1 MQKLFLILLL
11 TCLAY
16 IPNSSAGE
24 FESLVKKGDEY
35 YKNLDNQDAVKYYES
50 AYKLAPNNFEVLKKL
65 TRTLNDAGEE
75 QFILRNRELAQ
86 DYINRAVN
94 LAETF
99 KKEFPDSAIVYSY
112 IAFCYGNL
120 AMFKG
125 GKEKI
130 KLANII
136 KDNAEKSIE
145 MDSSNYLP
153 YIILGIY
160 NREVASLSWF
170 EKLFANTFFGSLPE
184 GSYDQSLKMFRKALS
199 FNPNMIVANFQMS
212 RTYRKL
218 EMYDKEKALLQK
230 VINLPVVNFR
240 DKFAKI
246 RAQRRLT
253 QMEKE

>member
-1 MQKLFLILLL
+1 MHKIFFFIFIISLVFIS
-11 TCLAY
+11 
-16 IPNSSAGE
+16 NSFAGD
-24 FESLVKKGDEY
+24 FESLIKKGDEY
-35 YKNLDNQDAVKYYES
+35 YKNLDNEDAVKFYNS
-50 AYKLAPNNFEVLKKL
+50 AFKLAPDNFEVLKKL
-65 TRTLNDAGEE
+65 TLALNDAGEE
-75 QFILRNRELAQ
+75 QFELRNRDSAQ
-86 DYINRAVN
+86 GYINRAVN

-99 KKEFPDSAIVYSY
+99 KKKFPDSAIVYSY
-112 IAFCYGNL
+112 IALCYGNL

-130 KLANII
+130 KMANII
-136 KDNAEKSIE
+136 KDNAEKSIK

-160 NREVASLSWF
+160 NREVASLGWF

-184 GSYDQSLKMFRKALS
+184 GSYNQSLKMFRKALS
-199 FNPNMIVANFQMS
+199 INPNMIVAIFQMS

-218 EMYDKEKALLQK
+218 EMYDKEKELLQK
-230 VINLPVVNFR
+230 VLNLQVINFR

-246 RAQRRLT
+246 KAQKRLS